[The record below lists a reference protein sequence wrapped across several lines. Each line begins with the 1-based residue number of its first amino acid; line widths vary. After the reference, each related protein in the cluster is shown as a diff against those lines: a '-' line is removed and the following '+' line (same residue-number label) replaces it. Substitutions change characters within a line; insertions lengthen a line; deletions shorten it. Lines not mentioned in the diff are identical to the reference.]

1 MPIYILKST
10 ACLALFY
17 MFYKL
22 FLEHENMHF
31 FKRFYLIGML
41 FMSFLIP
48 LITITTYGDVLESA
62 PVDYVSSKMVAKND
76 SLLLDMLPQVLLF
89 IYFVGFVLFAGR
101 FFNNLSAI
109 VSRIKGNE
117 HFSKQ
122 FYVNVLLAQRVT
134 PHTFFKYIFLNKAA
148 FESNTIPEEVLLH
161 EQSHA
166 AQRHSIDIVLIE
178 IIQIIFWF
186 NPLVYLVKSSIKL
199 NHEFLAD
206 QAVLSKGIPLSHYQ
220 ETLLLFSTT
229 KASPI
234 LANSI
239 NYSLIKKR
247 FTIMKTKTSKNKI
260 LFRSLWVL
268 PLLAILV
275 FSFST
280 KQEISGDETSTS
292 VLLDNDGASK
302 AEIKEYNKLAKF
314 YNEMDASKMVIKQSD
329 VERLHYLYDL
339 MTAGQRKKVESFPSF
354 PPAPPTPP
362 KPVKVI
368 KGVNDKDANI
378 PPPPPKPVKVIL
390 GVNDKD
396 ANVPPPPPKPIK
408 VVKGVNDKDANIPP
422 APPKSKKTEL

>member
-62 PVDYVSSKMVAKND
+62 PVDYVSSKVESRND
-76 SLLLDMLPQVLLF
+76 SMFLDILPQVLLF
-89 IYFVGFVLFAGR
+89 IYFVGFVLFASR
-101 FFNNLSAI
+101 FINNLISL

-122 FYVNVLLAQRVT
+122 FYVNVLLEQQVS
-134 PHTFFKYIFLNKAA
+134 PHTFFKYIFLNKAS
-148 FESNTIPEEVLLH
+148 FESNTIPREVLLH

-166 AQRHSIDIVLIE
+166 AQRHSIDIVLVE

-186 NPLVYLVKSSIKL
+186 NPLIYLVKSSIKL

-220 ETLLLFSTT
+220 KTLLLFSTT

-268 PLLAILV
+268 PLVAILV

-292 VLLDNDGASK
+292 VLLDKDGASK

-314 YNEMDASKMVIKQSD
+314 YNEMDPSKMVIKQSD

-339 MTAGQRKKVESFPSF
+339 MTLSQRKKVEPFPSF
-354 PPAPPTPP
+354 PPAPPAPPAPPKPVKVVKGVNDKAANIPPAPPAPPVSP

-368 KGVNDKDANI
+368 KGVNDKAANI
-378 PPPPPKPVKVIL
+378 PPPPPK
-390 GVNDKD
+390 
-396 ANVPPPPPKPIK
+396 
-408 VVKGVNDKDANIPP
+408 
-422 APPKSKKTEL
+422 SKKNKL